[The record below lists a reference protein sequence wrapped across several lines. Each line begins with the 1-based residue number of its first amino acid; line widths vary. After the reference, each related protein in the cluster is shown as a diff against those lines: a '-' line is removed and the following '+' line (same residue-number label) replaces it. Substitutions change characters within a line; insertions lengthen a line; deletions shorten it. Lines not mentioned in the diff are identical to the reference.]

1 MPANLTPIYYSAE
14 EKYKQAKDDHERLKA
29 LREMLAVIPK
39 HKGTDKLQGD
49 IKRKIA
55 RLKEEQ
61 QTKKTKGPKRFAYHV
76 DKEGAGQVAVVGPT
90 NVGKTQLV
98 NALTNATFEVENY
111 PFTTRLFQPAMMLY
125 EDIQIQLVD
134 FPPLSREHLENW
146 VPSLIK
152 NSDAL
157 LLVFDFSRDDLLD
170 QVETSLELLQYHKI
184 EIEDI
189 KTTKEDFRWC
199 CMKSVIVANKMD
211 ISKSKNNLSIFKE
224 FYGNR
229 FPIFTTSAKDKTS
242 IEELILKIVKL
253 LNIVRV
259 YSKRPGYD
267 PEYNNPFILSRGKT
281 LLDFAKIVHHDFAKN
296 LKYARVWG
304 KNKFEG
310 QRITKRYTLEDKD
323 VIELHR

>member
-1 MPANLTPIYYSAE
+1 MPANLTPVYFAAE
-14 EKYKQAKDDHERLKA
+14 EKYKQAKDDRERLKA

-55 RLKEEQ
+55 KLKEEQ

-76 DKEGAGQVAVVGPT
+76 DKEGAGQISVVGPPNT
-90 NVGKTQLV
+90 GKTQLV
-98 NALTNATFEVENY
+98 NSLTNANFEVGNY
-111 PFTTRLFQPAMMLY
+111 SFTTRIFQPAMMPY

-134 FPPLSREHLENW
+134 FPPLSKEYMENW

-157 LLVFDFSRDDLLD
+157 LLVIDFSRDDLLD
-170 QVETSLELLQYHKI
+170 QLEASLELLKYHKI
-184 EIEDI
+184 EIENNRHD
-189 KTTKEDFRWC
+189 KEDFRWGYLR
-199 CMKSVIVANKMD
+199 SLLIANKTD
-211 ISKSKNNLSIFKE
+211 IPESNENLSIYKE
-224 FYGNR
+224 FYGDR
-229 FPIFTTSAKDKTS
+229 FPVFTTSAKDKTA
-242 IEELILKIVKL
+242 IGELKQEIVRL
-253 LNIVRV
+253 LNIVRI

-267 PEYNNPFILSRGKT
+267 PEYDSPFILSRGKT
-281 LLDFAKIVHHDFAKN
+281 LMGFAKTVHHDFASN

-310 QRITKRYTLEDKD
+310 QRITKDYILEDKD
-323 VIELHR
+323 VIELHM

>member
-55 RLKEEQ
+55 KIKEDTQ
-61 QTKKTKGPKRFAYHV
+61 QKKTKGPKRFSFHV

-98 NALTNATFEVENY
+98 NSLTNAAFEVGNY
-111 PFTTRLFQPAMMLY
+111 AFTTRIFQPAMMPY

-134 FPPLSREHLENW
+134 FPPLSREHMENW

-170 QVETSLELLQYHKI
+170 QIETSLELLQYYKI

-189 KTTKEDFRWC
+189 KITHDDFRWFQV
-199 CMKSVIVANKMD
+199 KSLIVANKMD
-211 ISKSKNNLSIFKE
+211 ISKSKDNLSIFKE
-224 FYGNR
+224 VYGDR
-229 FPIFTTSAKDKTS
+229 FPVFTTSAKDKTA
-242 IEELILKIVKL
+242 IEELILKIVTL
-253 LNIVRV
+253 LNIVRI
-259 YSKRPGYD
+259 YSKRPGYE
-267 PEYNNPFILSRGKT
+267 PEYNNPFVLSRGKT
-281 LLDFAKIVHHDFAKN
+281 LLDVAKIVHHDFAKS

-310 QRITKRYTLEDKD
+310 QRITKDYILEDKD

>member
-1 MPANLTPIYYSAE
+1 MPANLTPVYYAAE
-14 EKYKQAKDDHERLKA
+14 EKYKQAKDDRERLKA

-61 QTKKTKGPKRFAYHV
+61 LTKKSKGPKRFAYHV
-76 DKEGAGQVAVVGPT
+76 DKEGAGQVSVVGPP
-90 NVGKTQLV
+90 NAGKTQLV
-98 NALTNATFEVENY
+98 NSLTNATFEVGNY
-111 PFTTRLFQPAMMLY
+111 SFTTRIFQPAMMPY

-134 FPPLSREHLENW
+134 FPPLSKEHLENW

-157 LLVFDFSRDDLLD
+157 LLVIDFSRDDLLD
-170 QVETSLELLQYHKI
+170 QLETSLELLQYHKI
-184 EIEDI
+184 EIENKKVD
-189 KTTKEDFRWC
+189 KDDLRWRRL
-199 CMKSVIVANKMD
+199 KSLLIANKMD
-211 ISKSKNNLSIFKE
+211 MPKANENLSIYRE
-224 FYGNR
+224 FYGGR
-229 FPIFTTSAKDKTS
+229 FPVFTVSANDAKA
-242 IEELILKIVKL
+242 IEELKQEIVKL
-253 LNIVRV
+253 LDIVRI

-267 PEYNNPFILSRGKT
+267 PEMKSPFILPRGGT
-281 LLDFAKIVHHDFAKN
+281 LMDFAKTVHHDFAKN

-310 QRITKRYTLEDKD
+310 QRITKDYILEDRD
-323 VIELHR
+323 VIELHM